1 MKRKMWMTTAL
12 GLAIATTWILFYT
25 AEGRAVGEEQASSG
39 RLLSQRLLGSERVM
53 DVNPA
58 APGLRGN
65 EVPNINRWNAMM
77 VHSSHQEL
85 RRQGAG
91 TSPDGEV
98 TSYTRQNVTGSQT
111 RRVAQ

>member
-1 MKRKMWMTTAL
+1 MTPIRSVIPNEERDL
-12 GLAIATTWILFYT
+12 GRTEPLPTRQT
-25 AEGRAVGEEQASSG
+25 
-39 RLLSQRLLGSERVM
+39 
-53 DVNPA
+53 NPA